1 MEPVRDTHATLVDLL
16 DRILD
21 KGIVIYADVIVSVA
35 GIPLIGVNLR
45 AALAGMETMLK
56 YGVMVDWD
64 EKSRAWEW
72 EHRKKKVVPLMEGE
86 EIILKTFG
94 SHLYSEGIYTAWRSG
109 QLHLTDKRL
118 LLYQKDFDEILFQ
131 TSLEKIRGMVMKREK
146 HFTKEQMVVLYL
158 LLQDN
163 QVAQLRAVD
172 THKLKEAIEERM
184 KVKGLALEENP
195 VLPEFDRRVLK
206 FVRGEEKVTHQS
218 EMWCQPLIQTS
229 GGILNDGWKAGH
241 LYLND
246 QKLCWQHHFNE
257 RTTVEIPL
265 DKLTQVKIQIRDLGG
280 VLKKKKLLVVSYN
293 GTETCFSGEE
303 EKICQWEKTLNK
315 IMSKQSTQVEMETC
329 PQCGEMAPTDELLEK
344 GCARCGW
351 VSPISR
357 PQNLGHMTRIRE
369 LREEV
374 VETVV

>member
-1 MEPVRDTHATLVDLL
+1 VEPVRDTQATLVDLL

-21 KGIVIYADVIVSVA
+21 KGLVIYADVVVSVA
-35 GIPLIGVNLR
+35 GVPLIGVNLR

-64 EKSRAWEW
+64 EKSRAWERG
-72 EHRKKKVVPLMEGE
+72 HRRKKEISLIEGE
-86 EIILKTFG
+86 EIILKIFG

-109 QLHLTDKRL
+109 QLYLTDKRL

-131 TSLEKIRGMVMKREK
+131 TPLEKIRGMVIKKEN
-146 HFTKEQMVVLYL
+146 HFTKEQVDVLYV
-158 LLQDN
+158 LLQGG
-163 QVAQLRAVD
+163 QVAQLMTVD
-172 THKLKEAIEERM
+172 IYRLKEAIEKTM
-184 KVKGLALEENP
+184 KVEGLTIEENP

-229 GGILNDGWKAGH
+229 GGILNDVWNPGH

-265 DKLTQVKIQIRDLGG
+265 DKLTQVKIQIRDLGA

-293 GTETCFSGEE
+293 GKDICFSGEE

-315 IMSKQSTQVEMETC
+315 IMSKQSTQVEMGTC
-329 PQCGEMAPTDELLEK
+329 PQCGEKAPTDELLEK
-344 GCARCGW
+344 GCTKCGW
-351 VSPISR
+351 VSPK
-357 PQNLGHMTRIRE
+357 
-369 LREEV
+369 LRKEAVEAV
-374 VETVV
+374 V

>member
-1 MEPVRDTHATLVDLL
+1 MEPVRNTHATLVDLL

-64 EKSRAWEW
+64 EKSRVWER
-72 EHRKKKVVPLMEGE
+72 EHRRKKEVSLIEGE
-86 EIILKTFG
+86 EIILRMFG
-94 SHLYSEGIYTAWRSG
+94 SHFYSEGIYTAWRPG

-118 LLYQKDFDEILFQ
+118 LLYQKDLDGILFQ
-131 TSLEKIRGMVMKREK
+131 TPLERIKGMVIRKER
-146 HFTKEQMVVLYL
+146 HFTKEEVGVLYV
-158 LLQDN
+158 LLQGD
-163 QVAQLRAVD
+163 QVAQLRTVD
-172 THKLKEAIEERM
+172 IYRLKEAIEERM
-184 KVKGLALEENP
+184 KVKGLTTEENP
-195 VLPEFDRRVLK
+195 VLPGFDRRVLK

-229 GGILNDGWKAGH
+229 GGILNDVWNPGH

-257 RTTVEIPL
+257 KTTVEIPL
-265 DKLTQVKIQIRDLGG
+265 DKLTDVKIQIRDLGP

-293 GTETCFSGEE
+293 GTETCSSGEE
-303 EKICQWEKTLNK
+303 EKICQWEKILNK
-315 IMSKQSTQVEMETC
+315 IISKQGTQLEMETC
-329 PQCGEMAPTDELLEK
+329 PQCGEEAPTDELLEK
-344 GCARCGW
+344 GCAKCGW
-351 VSPISR
+351 VSAKS
-357 PQNLGHMTRIRE
+357 
-369 LREEV
+369 REEA

>member
-1 MEPVRDTHATLVDLL
+1 MEPIRDTHATLVDLL

-64 EKSRAWEW
+64 EKSRAWER

-86 EIILKTFG
+86 EIVLKMFG
-94 SHLYSEGIYTAWRSG
+94 SQLYSEGIYTAWRQG

-131 TSLEKIRGMVMKREK
+131 TPLEKIRGMVIRKEK
-146 HFTKEQMVVLYL
+146 HFTKEEVEVLYL
-158 LLQDN
+158 LFQDN
-163 QVAQLRAVD
+163 RVAQFRTVD
-172 THKLKEAIEERM
+172 IYRLKEAIEERM
-184 KVKGLALEENP
+184 KVKGLTLEENP
-195 VLPEFDRRVLK
+195 ILPGFDRRVLK
-206 FVRGEEKVTHQS
+206 FVRGEEKVAHIS

-229 GGILNDGWKAGH
+229 GGILNDVWNPGS
-241 LYLND
+241 LYLSD

-257 RTTVEIPL
+257 KTTVEIPL
-265 DKLTQVKIQIRDLGG
+265 DELTDMKIQIRDLGG
-280 VLKKKKLLVVSYN
+280 VLKKKKLLVVSCN

-315 IMSKQSTQVEMETC
+315 IMSKQGTQLEMETC
-329 PQCGEMAPTDELLEK
+329 PQCGEKAPTDGLLEK
-344 GCARCGW
+344 GCSKCGW
-351 VSPISR
+351 VSPK
-357 PQNLGHMTRIRE
+357 